1 MELPTPN
8 FTVQTVMSSKPTNS
22 NPTQASFSMDDFAKA
37 LEGESFSFQRG
48 DVVRG
53 TVIEHTSD
61 GVYVDIGGKSS
72 GFVPSDEA
80 ALDSTGDLTKTLPV
94 SEEFE
99 FLIVRGQDAEGQV
112 LLSRRQ
118 LSIKQAWDDMLEVKE
133 KGSSVQM
140 RVTGVNRGGVTGQ
153 VKGLRSFIPR
163 SHLMEKENLD
173 SLVGQS
179 LTVTCLEVDPER
191 RKLVL
196 SQRDAARSEAIK
208 SVEPG
213 TLAEGK
219 VVSIQP
225 YGVFVDIGGLTGL
238 LHVKQVSDSPIHSL
252 NTVFK
257 IGQELKVIV
266 ADIDEDKN
274 RLSFSTKMLE
284 SYPGEI
290 LEKMDAVM
298 ADAEERLE
306 AAKRK
311 KAETEKEKKQSITQP
326 PPPRAKEDPL
336 IQPPPPG
343 AIAPPPSLSREE
355 VPLEQPPQPPPPGA
369 IPPKEIVEPLI
380 DPLIQPPPP
389 GVVFEP
395 PKADREEE

>member
-1 MELPTPN
+1 
-8 FTVQTVMSSKPTNS
+8 MSSKSTDS
-22 NPTQASFSMDDFAKA
+22 NPANPSFSMDDFTQA
-37 LEGESFSFQRG
+37 LEQEDFSKSFQRG
-48 DVVRG
+48 EVVKG
-53 TVIEHTSD
+53 KVFEHASD
-61 GVYVDIGGKSS
+61 GAYVDIGGKSS
-72 GFVPSDEA
+72 GFVPLDEA
-80 ALDSTGDLTKTLPV
+80 ALERVSDLSTILPLN
-94 SEEFE
+94 EELE

-118 LSIKQAWDDMLEVKE
+118 LAIKQAWDDMVEIKE
-133 KGSSVQM
+133 NGSSVQM

-153 VKGLRSFIPR
+153 VHGLRSFIPR

-173 SLVGQS
+173 DLIGKS
-179 LTVTCLEVDPER
+179 LTVTCLEVDSER

-213 TLAEGK
+213 ALAEGK

-238 LHVKQVSDSPIHSL
+238 LHIKQVSDSPIQSL

-257 IGQELKVIV
+257 IGQELKVVI
-266 ADIDEDKN
+266 ADIDELKN

-284 SYPGEI
+284 TYPGEI

-298 ADAEERLE
+298 ADAEQRLE

-311 KAETEKEKKQSITQP
+311 QAEQAKEPKEKKQPASIVQP
-326 PPPRAKEDPL
+326 PPPGAMAQPMQVVPEQAIDPQEKPTDPL

-343 AIAPPPSLSREE
+343 AMFTSRPASQEE
-355 VPLEQPPQPPPPGA
+355 
-369 IPPKEIVEPLI
+369 K
-380 DPLIQPPPP
+380 
-389 GVVFEP
+389 
-395 PKADREEE
+395 

>member
-1 MELPTPN
+1 MLN
-8 FTVQTVMSSKPTNS
+8 FTVQTVMSSKPTDS
-22 NPTQASFSMDDFAKA
+22 NPANTSFSMDDFAKA
-37 LEGESFSFQRG
+37 LEGETFNFQRG

-53 TVIEHTSD
+53 KVIEHSSE
-61 GVYVDIGGKSS
+61 GIYVDIGGKSS
-72 GFVPSDEA
+72 GFVPIDEA
-80 ALDSTGDLTKTLPV
+80 ALESGSDLTKLLPLQ
-94 SEEFE
+94 EEFE

-118 LSIKQAWDDMLEVKE
+118 LSIKQSWDDMLEVKE
-133 KGSSVQM
+133 NGSSVQM

-163 SHLMEKENLD
+163 SHLMEKDNLD
-173 SLVGQS
+173 DLIGQS

-213 TLAEGK
+213 TLSEGK

-238 LHVKQVSDSPIHSL
+238 LHIKQVSDSPIHSL

-298 ADAEERLE
+298 ADAEARLE
-306 AAKRK
+306 AAKNK
-311 KAETEKEKKQSITQP
+311 KANQEQEKKHPPSITQP
-326 PPPRAKEDPL
+326 PPPGALVQPPPPGAISLPLEQPSQPPPPGATPPATMPDMVTTADPL

-343 AIAPPPSLSREE
+343 AFLQQKS
-355 VPLEQPPQPPPPGA
+355 
-369 IPPKEIVEPLI
+369 PPKVSS
-380 DPLIQPPPP
+380 
-389 GVVFEP
+389 
-395 PKADREEE
+395 EEE

>member
-1 MELPTPN
+1 
-8 FTVQTVMSSKPTNS
+8 MSSKPTNS
-22 NPTQASFSMDDFAKA
+22 NPTQTSFSMDDFAKA
-37 LEGESFSFQRG
+37 IEGESFNFQRG

-61 GVYVDIGGKSS
+61 GIYVDIGGKSS

-80 ALDSTGDLTKTLPV
+80 ALDSMGDLSKILPLN
-94 SEEFE
+94 EEFE

-133 KGSSVQM
+133 NGSSVQM

-238 LHVKQVSDSPIHSL
+238 LHVKQVSESPIHSL

-266 ADIDEDKN
+266 ADIDEHKN

-306 AAKRK
+306 AAKQK
-311 KAETEKEKKQSITQP
+311 QAEKEKEKTQENKQSITQP
-326 PPPRAKEDPL
+326 PPPGASADPLIQPPPPGAMAPLSSLPKQEVPLEQPSQPEPPGGIPPKEIADPL

-343 AIAPPPSLSREE
+343 AI
-355 VPLEQPPQPPPPGA
+355 LEQ
-369 IPPKEIVEPLI
+369 
-380 DPLIQPPPP
+380 
-389 GVVFEP
+389 FSEP
-395 PKADREEE
+395 PKASREEE

>member
-1 MELPTPN
+1 
-8 FTVQTVMSSKPTNS
+8 MSSKPTNS

-37 LEGESFSFQRG
+37 IEGETFSFQRG
-48 DVVRG
+48 EVVLG
-53 TVIEHTSD
+53 TIVEHTSD
-61 GVYVDIGGKSS
+61 GIYVDIGGKSS

-80 ALDSTGDLTKTLPV
+80 ALDSTGDLSKVLPLN
-94 SEEFE
+94 EEFE

-153 VKGLRSFIPR
+153 VNGLRSFIPR

-173 SLVGQS
+173 TLVGQS

-306 AAKRK
+306 TAKRK
-311 KAETEKEKKQSITQP
+311 KAEREQEKKQEKKQSITQP
-326 PPPRAKEDPL
+326 PPPGAREDPL

-343 AIAPPPSLSREE
+343 AMAPPLVSPQRE
-355 VPLEQPPQPPPPGA
+355 VPLEQPSQPPPPGA
-369 IPPKEIVEPLI
+369 TPPKELI

-389 GVVFEP
+389 GAILEP
-395 PKADREEE
+395 PPANREEE